1 MELRVR
7 ELNPNTLADFGA
19 VLRGQ
24 AREEAL
30 GARAREE
37 WEASERH
44 YRERSQVQLREAW
57 VSFHE
62 AQIERHQRTLLGL
75 ISHHRSRLEG
85 LVGE

>member
-1 MELRVR
+1 MELRVG
-7 ELNPNTLADFGA
+7 ELKTNALADFGA
-19 VLRGQ
+19 VLRDQ

-37 WEASERH
+37 WEASERR
-44 YRERSQVQLREAW
+44 YRERSQAQLREAW

-62 AQIERHQRTLLGL
+62 AQIERHSRTLGLL
-75 ISHHRSRLEG
+75 ISHHRSRLEE